1 MVGDIDDMCRRLNSY
16 QKSRYTPSK
25 TEETMPIVFNEFCT
39 SWGVPSEEKIK
50 AIASI
55 LNGRGIKYFVI
66 DAGWYAREG
75 AHWSRSLGDWKVS
88 EGLFP
93 SGLKQTVEAIKAC
106 GMIPGL
112 WFEMEVCA
120 VESYAFKQTEFLLK
134 RDGIPLTSG
143 ERRFFDMTNPKVT
156 NHLKRMV
163 IDTLKEYGFGY
174 IKIDYND
181 NLGIGCDG
189 YESLGE
195 GVRQQVL
202 ATQSFMGRIREEI
215 PDIVIE
221 NCSSGGHRLEPS
233 FLEISDM
240 VSFSDAHES
249 LEIPIVGA
257 NVRRQVLPEQSQMW
271 AVIRKDDSLQRIYY
285 SMISTFFWKNVSIR
299 GS

>member
-1 MVGDIDDMCRRLNSY
+1 M
-16 QKSRYTPSK
+16 KK
-25 TEETMPIVFNEFCT
+25 
-39 SWGVPSEEKIK
+39 KIK

-55 LNGRGIKYFVI
+55 LNGRGGIKYFVI

-249 LEIPIVGA
+249 LEIPIVGGA

-299 GS
+299 GGS